1 VQPIVLGS
9 DTQKGTTA
17 STKKLSK
24 AKKRETQKQT
34 NNTPEV
40 STSVV
45 TSPNLETT
53 VATTNTN
60 TPDAVEKAPP
70 LNLESKV
77 TEKFDIFDNVQ
88 FEELDPEEQAKLD
101 KEVEEFRQRLE
112 LCSPKYSSKVA
123 NKPIA
128 FTPHGEI
135 KQI

>member
-1 VQPIVLGS
+1 
-9 DTQKGTTA
+9 
-17 STKKLSK
+17 
-24 AKKRETQKQT
+24 
-34 NNTPEV
+34 
-40 STSVV
+40 VV

-53 VATTNTN
+53 VATTNTD